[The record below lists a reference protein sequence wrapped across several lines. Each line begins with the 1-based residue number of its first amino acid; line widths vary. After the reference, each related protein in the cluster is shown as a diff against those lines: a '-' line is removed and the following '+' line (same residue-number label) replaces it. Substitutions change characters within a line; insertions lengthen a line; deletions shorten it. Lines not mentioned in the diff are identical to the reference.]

1 MFTMVNSVGLDLA
14 KELADAAEDRANE
27 IDNPMVIAITNE
39 EGTLIVNRR
48 MNRGWLGSVDIA
60 RNKAY
65 TAACYEMSTEEL
77 GEAAQPGEPL
87 YGIQNTNDDRM
98 VIFGGGY
105 PLHSEG
111 ELVGAVG
118 VSGGAVEQ
126 DMDVATSAV
135 EKFEELK

>member
-1 MFTMVNSVGLDLA
+1 MVRTIELDLA
-14 KELADAAEDRANE
+14 KELADAAEARANE
-27 IDNPMVIAITNE
+27 IDNPMVITIANA

-48 MNRGWLGSVDIA
+48 MDGAWLGSIDIA

-65 TAACYEMSTEEL
+65 TAACYEMSTDEL

-135 EKFEELK
+135 ETFEELD

>member
-1 MFTMVNSVGLDLA
+1 MVDSIGLDRA
-14 KELADAAEDRANE
+14 KELADAAEARANE
-27 IDNPMVIAITNE
+27 IDNPMVIAVTNE

-48 MNRGWLGSVDIA
+48 MDRAWLGSIDIA

-65 TAACYEMSTEEL
+65 TAACYEMTTEDL
-77 GEAAQPGEPL
+77 GEAAQPGESL

-105 PLHSEG
+105 PLHEDG

-118 VSGGAVEQ
+118 VSGGQVHQ
-126 DMDVATSAV
+126 DMDVGSAAADA
-135 EKFEELK
+135 FEAPTA

>member
-1 MFTMVNSVGLDLA
+1 MVSTIGLDLA
-14 KELADAAEDRANE
+14 KELADTAETRANE
-27 IDNPMVIAITNE
+27 IDNPMVIAIANA

-48 MNRGWLGSVDIA
+48 MDRAWLGSIDIA

-65 TAACYEMSTEEL
+65 TAACYEMATDEL
-77 GEAAQPGEPL
+77 GKAAQPGEPL

-126 DMDVATSAV
+126 DMDVAMSVV
-135 EKFEELK
+135 ETFEELD

>member
-1 MFTMVNSVGLDLA
+1 MVDSIGLDRA
-14 KELADAAEDRANE
+14 KELADAAEARANE
-27 IDNPMVIAITNE
+27 IDNPMVIAVTNE

-48 MNRGWLGSVDIA
+48 MDRAWLGSIDIA

-65 TAACYEMSTEEL
+65 TAACYEMTTEDL
-77 GEAAQPGEPL
+77 GEAAQPGESL

-105 PLHSEG
+105 PLHEDG

-118 VSGGAVEQ
+118 VSGGQVHQ
-126 DMDVATSAV
+126 DMDVASAAV
-135 EKFEELK
+135 DAFESQK